1 MEGSFPQFAGV
12 TLGQS
17 VCSVVSANS
26 ALTSPQ
32 PASPNDQVYS
42 CDQCGHEANVTVDL
56 KKHKAEVHK
65 NSAYTCDQCK
75 YMANK
80 TEYQKKHMA
89 YEHKDSKYYCEQCEL
104 ENSRTEDLKHHIE
117 TQYKAGSWE
126 QYPPVEESIPQIAG
140 DTPGQSVCSVVSA
153 DSALT
158 SPQPA
163 GHKDQVYSCDQCG
176 HEANVRLT

>member
-1 MEGSFPQFAGV
+1 MWTRDQQNRGSEASYWDTIQGRQLGTVPSCGGEHPPGV
-12 TLGQS
+12 TPGQS

-42 CDQCGHEANVTVDL
+42 CDQCGHKANVTVDL

-80 TEYQKKHMA
+80 TEYQKKHTE

-126 QYPPVEESIPQIAG
+126 QYPPVEGSIPQAL
-140 DTPGQSVCSVVSA
+140 PQVSLYA
-153 DSALT
+153 
-158 SPQPA
+158 
-163 GHKDQVYSCDQCG
+163 VW
-176 HEANVRLT
+176 